1 MKSSNVLAFMG
12 GVFIG
17 ATLALL
23 FAPAKGSE
31 TRQKLKEAIDE
42 GVEGRKQEYHK
53 HFPVNREEGSD
64 E

>member
-12 GVFIG
+12 GALIG

-23 FAPAKGSE
+23 FAPEKGSDTRKKLRE
-31 TRQKLKEAIDE
+31 TIGQGVDELKH
-42 GVEGRKQEYHK
+42 EYHK
-53 HFPVNREEGSD
+53 RFPVNQEEGPD